1 MEIEYV
7 SAPLDIDFLE
17 GAAAAAAPGGDA
29 DMPQAGG
36 LGLGAQPAAGAE
48 GGEQPPAEPAAELQ
62 RILQRFGTVEEL
74 LGTAPARGEDEDEGG
89 AGAGGAGDLPAL
101 QQRLWPAAVAG
112 TPAERQRLGRQPVAH
127 FGNHFPA

>member
-17 GAAAAAAPGGDA
+17 GAAAAAGGAGDGEEL
-29 DMPQAGG
+29 PQAGGLG

-48 GGEQPPAEPAAELQ
+48 GGDQPPADPASELQ

-74 LGTAPARGEDEDEGG
+74 MGTAPVEGEEAEEEGG
-89 AGAGGAGDLPAL
+89 AGADTGWCGGLPAMW
-101 QQRLWPAAVAG
+101 LWDVM
-112 TPAERQRLGRQPVAH
+112 
-127 FGNHFPA
+127 